1 MSDISVYD
9 WIFAFFI
16 VISFLSG
23 ILLIPSIISV
33 KKIGFKNYIKQIKT
47 LLNLYGRVG
56 ECYAVT
62 KTNTYNIGS
71 GRTFTDTSTI
81 FFYPV
86 YKSANKLYIIN
97 SRAGFFESIS
107 ISEHDFNINSKWK
120 NNYFEIKTSV
130 CLITQFLIDRFKKKL
145 SIHAKNSIHL
155 NDEDELNK
163 LLNSEAT
170 SNRREYL
177 LNQIFN
183 G

>member
-62 KTNTYNIGS
+62 KTNTYNIGIIVTGKQI
-71 GRTFTDTSTI
+71 GRAH
-81 FFYPV
+81 V
-86 YKSANKLYIIN
+86 
-97 SRAGFFESIS
+97 
-107 ISEHDFNINSKWK
+107 
-120 NNYFEIKTSV
+120 
-130 CLITQFLIDRFKKKL
+130 
-145 SIHAKNSIHL
+145 
-155 NDEDELNK
+155 
-163 LLNSEAT
+163 
-170 SNRREYL
+170 
-177 LNQIFN
+177 
-183 G
+183 